1 MKNLV
6 RLYTLLTLIFVASL
20 ISYAQQLPKVL
31 LRVDDIGMNH
41 SVNMG
46 LKKLVDAKIP
56 FSTSVMWACPW
67 YQETVEILKGQP
79 QVTVGVHL
87 TLNAEWKYYR
97 WGPILG
103 LTGVPSLVDSLG
115 YFLPSVDAFAKSQYK
130 LDDVERELDAQISR
144 AVNSG
149 VPIAYVDGHMG
160 MAFSTPELRA
170 IVEKLAK
177 KYNLGIS
184 GYFGENYKTMWGVS
198 VETKKDNFL
207 KFLNS
212 ELDPTHVNLIELHVA
227 VSTPEMDMLVDMNSN
242 LMNTSDGKPR
252 ASAHRQTEL
261 NMLLSDDFKKLI
273 GKKFTLVTYADLKK
287 EGLEK
292 MKSPY

>member
-1 MKNLV
+1 MKSV
-6 RLYTLLTLIFVASL
+6 RIYTLITLTCLFL
-20 ISYAQQLPKVL
+20 TCNGQQLPKVL

-67 YQETVEILKGQP
+67 YQETVEILKNQP

-103 LTGVPSLVDSLG
+103 REGVPSLVDSLG
-115 YFLPSVDAFAKSQYK
+115 YFLPSFDAFAKSKYK
-130 LDDVERELDAQISR
+130 LDEVERELDAQISR

-149 VPIAYVDGHMG
+149 IPIAYVDGHMG

-170 IVEKLAK
+170 IVERLAK

-184 GYFGENYKTMWGVS
+184 TYFGENYKTMWGVS
-198 VETKKDNFL
+198 VETKKDNFM
-207 KFLNS
+207 KFLTT
-212 ELDPTHVNLIELHVA
+212 ELDPAHVNLIELHVA
-227 VSTPEMDMLVDMNSN
+227 VSTPEMDMLVDMNSD
-242 LMNTSDGKPR
+242 LMNTDDGKPR

-273 GKKFTLVTYADLKK
+273 GKNFTLVTYTDLKK
-287 EGLEK
+287 QGLER

>member
-1 MKNLV
+1 MKSV
-6 RLYTLLTLIFVASL
+6 RIYTLIILTCLFL
-20 ISYAQQLPKVL
+20 TCNGQQLPKVL

-67 YQETVEILKGQP
+67 YQETVEILKNQP

-103 LTGVPSLVDSLG
+103 REGVPSLVDSLG
-115 YFLPSVDAFAKSQYK
+115 YFLPSFDAFAKSKYK
-130 LDDVERELDAQISR
+130 LDEVERELDAQISR

-149 VPIAYVDGHMG
+149 IPIAYVDGHMG

-170 IVEKLAK
+170 IVERLAK

-184 GYFGENYKTMWGVS
+184 TYFGENYKTMWGVS
-198 VETKKDNFL
+198 VETKKDNFM
-207 KFLNS
+207 KFLTT
-212 ELDPTHVNLIELHVA
+212 ELDPAHVNLIELHVA
-227 VSTPEMDMLVDMNSN
+227 VSTPEMDMLVDMNSD
-242 LMNTSDGKPR
+242 LMNTDDGKPR

-273 GKKFTLVTYADLKK
+273 GKNFTLVTYTDLKK
-287 EGLEK
+287 QGLER